1 MTETAV
7 ENGIVDGAR
16 ADNSE
21 AEFNTADEAV
31 HSAHNNVA
39 ELESEDAMNQQPK
52 ASTVLSMPPT
62 AELES
67 EDAMNQQPKASIVL
81 SMPPTAELESEDA
94 MNQQPKAS
102 TVLSMPPTHCQEL
115 NSEGL
120 QEASSQCEVS
130 GSLSTATGQ

>member
-62 AELES
+62 
-67 EDAMNQQPKASIVL
+67 
-81 SMPPTAELESEDA
+81 
-94 MNQQPKAS
+94 
-102 TVLSMPPTHCQEL
+102 HCQEL

>member
-67 EDAMNQQPKASIVL
+67 EDAMNQQPKAS
-81 SMPPTAELESEDA
+81 
-94 MNQQPKAS
+94 